1 MAVVILMRI
10 KSAAPRIVYRCST
23 IIRHKDTTMRA
34 ALLFLGFAAAGMAHA
49 ENCSIDLKGDDA
61 MKFDK
66 SEVTVSASCKKI
78 TINLAHT
85 GKMPV
90 AAMGHNVVITTADDM
105 QAVATAGMSAG
116 AAANYV
122 PADDK
127 RVIAHT
133 SIVGGGAST
142 SATFAGNLL
151 KAGGNY
157 EFFCSFPGHYA
168 LMKGKLIVK

>member
-1 MAVVILMRI
+1 MRV
-10 KSAAPRIVYRCST
+10 KSAARRIVYRCHT
-23 IIRHKDTTMRA
+23 IIHHKDTKMRA

-66 SEVTVSASCKKI
+66 AEVTVSASCKKI

-90 AAMGHNVVITTADDM
+90 TAMGHNVVVAAADDM

-133 SIVGGGAST
+133 SLVGGGAST
-142 SATFAGNLL
+142 SATFAGSLL